1 MAEND
6 VGQDAPDQFAP
17 ESALRVF
24 VAIDGVVAGVI
35 DSLAAIFLSG
45 HAITSPDVRILTPFF
60 NIYGTISLI
69 GGALW
74 SSWVF
79 WRKRIM
85 PYRAIGNVLIALG
98 AIVGG
103 GISALSRFGALSL
116 LYIGELTS
124 LLLVFAGFV
133 LATRSVQSNRTADTS
148 SERLRSDA

>member
-60 NIYGTISLI
+60 NIYGTNSLI

-103 GISALSRFGALSL
+103 GISGLSL
-116 LYIGELTS
+116 LYIGEFTS
-124 LLLVFAGFV
+124 LLLVFAGSV
-133 LATRSVQSNRTADTS
+133 LATGSVQSNRTADTS